1 MNVRKRGL
9 ALLMCI
15 CMIFTL
21 LPFSAFADG
30 TSDKSVIYGTYDKSG
45 TTWTQDANAKDT
57 VTYDTEGGNTLS
69 LTKTAEK
76 KSDNTYDITLKV
88 VSTQTETTTKPGSA
102 ATVLVMDVSG
112 SMNICA
118 TCNNAEKDSDGR
130 FEHSKDCKTG
140 KTGIVEY
147 SETRLKA
154 AKDAAYDFILSYSG
168 AELVDGKVT
177 GLKDNADD
185 GLGRYVSVVRFST
198 NSSVACEWKDVSTV
212 AGYDDVKAAIDG
224 LKADGGTNLDAGL
237 RTANYKFNDKAVK
250 SIKAKNVIALT
261 DGMPTF
267 YVGGDSYGNHGSY
280 GCPDTNEAT
289 AKSATALKASA
300 SVYTVCFGA
309 SEDKCWE
316 KGSIHKWVGLIK
328 IEHKTDGPTV
338 GYFLENN
345 IATEATDGKQYAYNA
360 KNTTELMAAFKA
372 ITSSITEGIKTGT
385 VLDPMGDHITVTSKP
400 DNFVETPTG
409 YKWELS
415 NPTVATD
422 GGKTTYTYELTY
434 TVTFDPNFGDFDEN
448 SYYAANKE
456 TTFTAGGEV
465 YNFNVPGVK
474 GTAPKYKVTYEF
486 EGNYPDS
493 VKVPA
498 SEQHKA
504 GETVTMPEIN
514 APEGWIFNGWKYDSE
529 PVTSVEMPAGDI
541 TIIGTFTEQKAY
553 TVKYLLKDTDISV
566 KDADTG
572 TKNVGESVEA
582 TAPDLPGYTFAG
594 TDADKNQTITVVSDA
609 SKNVITFY
617 YYKNVTVTANDDTK
631 VYGDNNPA
639 AFGATVTGTRDN
651 ETVVYTVGRQAGE
664 DVGNY
669 AITPTGDEIQ
679 GYYKVEYKTGSF
691 EITARPVTLT
701 GESDT
706 RTYTGQEIELTNI
719 EQSGLLDGHTFSGVR
734 YSAKGTDARTEPYPG
749 TFSNTEN
756 IVIKDAAGNDVTHN
770 YNVKYKPGALTI
782 NPIGTVTV
790 TIKGNHDSKV
800 YNGAEQSV
808 EGYTVVSISDIN
820 YKDTDFSLKVG
831 VEAKATGTNASDT
844 AYPMGLTADSFVN
857 NNNNFKNVTF
867 VVEDGSLTITKR
879 PLTIEGQSSEPI
891 TYDGQTH
898 SFMKW
903 RPVTPTDNTGLVSG
917 HEVSGISYL
926 LTGKDADSYTGEFT
940 GTAKVMAGEVDVTG
954 NYDIEYA
961 LGEMLIEPAE
971 KIVIKITGN
980 TATETYDG
988 TEKSV
993 TGYTADVKDSSITV
1007 KLKEGKAATAKGTD
1021 VGKYMMGLEAEDF
1034 VVSSTNNYKEIAI
1047 VVEDGYLDITPI
1059 TDKVV
1064 VTITGHKDE
1073 FTYDGKEHTVN
1084 GYDTNISNQL
1094 YKATD
1099 FTFTGKA
1106 EVSRTEVGT
1115 SDMGL
1120 KNDQFQNVSKNFTNV
1135 KFVINDGG
1143 ITIKERPYRPNP
1155 SITDKITVEITG
1167 NSDSVVYDGTEHS
1180 VKDYTVK
1187 ISDSRYTEK
1196 DFTFSGKALASGVNA
1211 GTYEMGLKA
1220 DQFKNT
1226 NARFKNVEFIIK
1238 ADGVLTITQRPLT
1251 ITAGSA
1257 EGIAPVTCDKYTV
1270 EGLATGDKVDSVKL
1284 TGIQSEP
1291 GESPNVASDAVIK
1304 NAKGED
1310 VTANYKITYVDGVLK
1325 AIEVLNKEIHFNY
1338 VIGYTDGTI
1347 RPNNDI
1353 SRAEVATIFF
1363 RLLTDEA
1370 REQYTTTAG
1379 NFTDVKAG
1387 MWCNRAIAT
1396 LTNMGIIKGYT
1407 DGSFQPNKSITRA
1420 ELATIIARFAKLDVN
1435 TKTFSDINGHWAQK
1449 NIELAAG
1456 NGWINGYED
1465 GTFRPN
1471 NNITRAE
1478 TFAMINRVLDRQTES
1493 VSDLLPTSEMNMW
1506 SDNLNENAWYYKDVQ
1521 EATNYHKCDRVGDSV
1536 YEKWT
1541 EKVPDIDWASY
1552 QI

>member
-21 LPFSAFADG
+21 LPFSAFADES
-30 TSDKSVIYGTYDKSG
+30 SDKSVVYGTYDKSG
-45 TTWTQDANAKDT
+45 TTWTQDDKAKDT
-57 VTYDTEGGNTLS
+57 VTNTVDNQGNTVTLK
-69 LTKTAEK
+69 KTATPTGNENEYK
-76 KSDNTYDITLKV
+76 IDLEVIT
-88 VSTQTETTTKPGSA
+88 TETSSTKAGDA
-102 ATVLVMDVSG
+102 ATVLVIDVSG
-112 SMNICA
+112 SMGDCA
-118 TCNNAEKDSDGR
+118 TCGNEEGLAHKFVHGHA
-130 FEHSKDCKTG
+130 FESR
-140 KTGIVEY
+140 IAAAQA
-147 SETRLKA
+147 A
-154 AKDAAYDFILSYSG
+154 AKQFIDAFKSDSA
-168 AELVDGKVT
+168 K
-177 GLKDNADD
+177 
-185 GLGRYVSVVRFST
+185 RYVSVVRFSD
-198 NSSVACEWKDVSTV
+198 NASVACDWQDVSTQT
-212 AGYDDVKAAIDG
+212 GYNAVKTAIDR

-237 RTANYKFNDKAVK
+237 QTANTQLSKTTVA
-250 SIKAKNVIALT
+250 SIKANAKNVIALT

-267 YVGGDSYGNHGSY
+267 YVGGDGKNGNHGST
-280 GCPDTNEAT
+280 GCPITNVRTEA
-289 AKSATALKASA
+289 SATTLKNSAAL
-300 SVYTVCFGA
+300 YTVCFGA
-309 SEDKCWE
+309 ASDKCW
-316 KGSIHKWVGLIK
+316 SDWVYNK
-328 IEHKTDGPTV
+328 RDKTYKYGFWPNIIICSDPSHAQDGPTV
-338 GYFLENN
+338 GDFLRNS
-345 IATEATDGKQYAYNA
+345 IATPAADGKTYAYNA
-360 KNTTELMAAFKA
+360 DKTKDLLAAFKS
-372 ITSSITEGIKTGT
+372 ITDTITEGISAGT
-385 VLDPMGDHITVTSKP
+385 VKDGLPTGVSLVGSAPTA
-400 DNFVETPTG
+400 FVENTDGT
-409 YKWELS
+409 YSWELIPA
-415 NPTVATD
+415 NAEKGTD
-422 GGKTTYTYELTY
+422 GGKTTYTYKVSYVVELDT
-434 TVTFDPNFGDFDEN
+434 TDPEFNEDIYHALN
-448 SYYAANKE
+448 TE
-456 TTFTAGGEV
+456 TTFTAGDKV

-486 EGNYPDS
+486 EGNHPDS
-493 VKVPA
+493 VAVPA

-504 GETVTMPEIN
+504 GENVKMPEIT
-514 APEGWIFNGWKYDSE
+514 APEGWIFNGWKYDSNT
-529 PVTSVEMPAGDI
+529 VTNVEMPASDI
-541 TIIGTFTEQKAY
+541 TIIGTFTERKAY
-553 TVKYLLKDTDISV
+553 TVKYLLNGTDISV

-719 EQSGLLDGHTFSGVR
+719 EQSGLLDGHTFSGVS
-734 YSAKGTDARTEPYPG
+734 YSAKGTNASATPYPG
-749 TFSNTEN
+749 EFSNMDKL
-756 IVIKDAAGNDVTHN
+756 VIKDADGNDVTKN
-770 YNVKYKPGALTI
+770 YNPEYAPGALII

-800 YNGAEQSV
+800 YNGTEQSV
-808 EGYTVVSISDIN
+808 TGYTVESISDPN
-820 YKDTDFSLKVG
+820 YTAEDFSLKEG
-831 VEAKATGTNASDT
+831 FEAKATGTNASDT
-844 AYPMGLTADSFVN
+844 AYSMGLTADSFVN

-903 RPVTPTDNTGLVSG
+903 WPVTPTDNTGLVSG

-961 LGEMLIEPAE
+961 PGEMLIEPAE

-993 TGYTADVKDSSITV
+993 TGYTTEVKDSSITV
-1007 KLKEGKAATAKGTD
+1007 KLKEGKAAIAKGTNVD
-1021 VGKYMMGLEAEDF
+1021 TYYMGLTADDF
-1034 VVSSTNNYKEIAI
+1034 TATSINYKKIAI
-1047 VVEDGYLDITPI
+1047 EVTDGYL
-1059 TDKVV
+1059 
-1064 VTITGHKDE
+1064 
-1073 FTYDGKEHTVN
+1073 
-1084 GYDTNISNQL
+1084 
-1094 YKATD
+1094 
-1099 FTFTGKA
+1099 
-1106 EVSRTEVGT
+1106 
-1115 SDMGL
+1115 
-1120 KNDQFQNVSKNFTNV
+1120 
-1135 KFVINDGG
+1135 
-1143 ITIKERPYRPNP
+1143 TIKERPYHPNP
-1155 SITDKITVEITG
+1155 PITDKITVEITG

-1347 RPNNDI
+1347 RPSNNI

-1370 REQYTTTAG
+1370 RTQYDKTTS

-1478 TFAMINRVLDRQTES
+1478 TFAMINRVLDRQTKS
-1493 VSDLLPTSEMNMW
+1493 VSDLLPTSDMNMW

>member
-30 TSDKSVIYGTYDKSG
+30 TSEPDVVYGTYDENG
-45 TTWTQDANAKDT
+45 TTWTQKTGLTAVGEPYTNSATGADVTYSKTATPVEGQKDT
-57 VTYDTEGGNTLS
+57 YN
-69 LTKTAEK
+69 
-76 KSDNTYDITLKV
+76 ITLKIESKTS
-88 VSTQTETTTKPGSA
+88 STAPGASA
-102 ATVLVMDVSG
+102 IVLVIDISTSMYQCTECGRSWENGQNHERGCSYRVGGTSKVSFEQTRLYAARNAAVNFVNSYAGAKENAGRYLQIVSFQGYAYKNLSNWMDVS
-112 SMNICA
+112 
-118 TCNNAEKDSDGR
+118 NASDRQNVIGV
-130 FEHSKDCKTG
+130 
-140 KTGIVEY
+140 I
-147 SETRLKA
+147 
-154 AKDAAYDFILSYSG
+154 
-168 AELVDGKVT
+168 
-177 GLKDNADD
+177 NALEPVYK
-185 GLGRYVSVVRFST
+185 G
-198 NSSVACEWKDVSTV
+198 NSAN
-212 AGYDDVKAAIDG
+212 
-224 LKADGGTNLDAGL
+224 GTNLEQGL
-237 RTANYKFNDKAVK
+237 SLADECISNAPNGIASDKKFAV
-250 SIKAKNVIALT
+250 VLT
-261 DGMPTF
+261 DGEP
-267 YVGGDSYGNHGSY
+267 NKQGSSSSQWNIKSKT
-280 GCPDTNEAT
+280 DA
-289 AKSATALKASA
+289 AASSLKSAA

-309 SEDKCWE
+309 ESTWSDEL
-316 KGSIHKWVGLIK
+316 GMNVGPYLS
-328 IEHKTDGPTV
+328 GTV
-338 GYFLENN
+338 ASNPSNAF
-345 IATEATDGKQYAYNA
+345 NA
-360 KNTTELMAAFKA
+360 KSAADLNSAFENIFA
-372 ITSSITEGIKTGT
+372 SIEQGLSSGFAVT
-385 VLDPMGDHITVTSKP
+385 DPMGEYIQLQDASLADCTISNGTITW
-400 DNFVETPTG
+400 TPTAG
-409 YKWELS
+409 
-415 NPTVATD
+415 TTTD
-422 GGKTTYTYELTY
+422 NADGSKTYTYTLTY
-434 TVTFDPNFGDFDEN
+434 TVKLDTSADGFVDNQYYPTNGITTLAFKDGDNNITRD
-448 SYYAANKE
+448 
-456 TTFTAGGEV
+456 
-465 YNFNVPGVK
+465 FNVPGVK
-474 GTAPKYKVTYEF
+474 GTAPKYNVTYKF

-498 SEQHKA
+498 SEQHMA

-566 KDADTG
+566 KDAVTEV
-572 TKNVGESVEA
+572 KNVGDSVSA
-582 TAPDLPGYTFAG
+582 VAPDLTGYTFAG
-594 TDADKNQTITVVSDA
+594 ADADKNQTITVASDA
-609 SKNVITFY
+609 SQNVITFY
-617 YYKNVTVTANDDTK
+617 YYKNVTVTAKNDTK
-631 VYGDNNPA
+631 VYGNDDPA
-639 AFGATVTGTRDN
+639 AFAADVTGTRDN
-651 ETVVYTVGRQAGE
+651 ETVVYTVAREDGE
-664 DVGNY
+664 DVGAY
-669 AITPTGDEIQ
+669 VITPTGDEIQ

-857 NNNNFKNVTF
+857 NNKNFKNVTF
-867 VVEDGSLTITKR
+867 VVEKDGSLTITKR

-898 SFMKW
+898 SFMDW
-903 RPVTPTDNTGLVSG
+903 WPVTATDNTGLVSG

-1196 DFTFSGKALASGVNA
+1196 DFTFSGKALASGINA
-1211 GTYEMGLKA
+1211 GAYEMGLKA

-1270 EGLATGDKVDSVKL
+1270 EGLATGDKVDSVKI

-1493 VSDLLPTSEMNMW
+1493 VSDLLPTSDMNMW
-1506 SDNLNENAWYYKDVQ
+1506 SDNMNENAWYYKDVQ

>member
-21 LPFSAFADG
+21 LPFSVFAEDAENGNRGG
-30 TSDKSVIYGTYDKSG
+30 TEGTAQPSVVYGQYDNNGK
-45 TTWTQDANAKDT
+45 WKQVANAKDT
-57 VTYDTEGGNTLS
+57 VTYPVDNQGNTVTLK
-69 LTKTAEK
+69 KTAKPTGNENEYK
-76 KSDNTYDITLKV
+76 IDLEVIT
-88 VSTQTETTTKPGSA
+88 TETSSTKAGDA
-102 ATVLVMDVSG
+102 ATVLVIDVSG
-112 SMNICA
+112 SMDRCA
-118 TCNNAEKDSDGR
+118 ECGR
-130 FEHSKDCKTG
+130 EVDVPDAHKYF
-140 KTGIVEY
+140 Y
-147 SETRLKA
+147 SHDYESRIAAAQTA
-154 AKDAAYDFILSYSG
+154 AKQFIDAFKSDSA
-168 AELVDGKVT
+168 K
-177 GLKDNADD
+177 
-185 GLGRYVSVVRFST
+185 RYVSVVSFSGEAAVKSDWQ
-198 NSSVACEWKDVSTV
+198 NVSVKS
-212 AGYDDVKAAIDG
+212 GYDKIVSAING
-224 LKADGGTNLDAGL
+224 LKAKGGTNLDAGL
-237 RTANYKFNDKAVK
+237 QTANTQLSKTTVA
-250 SIKAKNVIALT
+250 SIKANAKNVIALT

-267 YVGGDSYGNHGSY
+267 YVGGDGKNGNHGST
-280 GCPDTNEAT
+280 GCPITNDRT
-289 AKSATALKASA
+289 AASATTLKNSAAL
-300 SVYTVCFGA
+300 YTVCFGA
-309 SEDKCWE
+309 SNDRCWSDWSYNKRDNTYEYYVSILDKISCSDT
-316 KGSIHKWVGLIK
+316 GHAQ
-328 IEHKTDGPTV
+328 DGPTV
-338 GYFLENN
+338 GAFLRDS
-345 IATEATDGKQYAYNA
+345 IATPAADGKTYAYNA
-360 KNTTELMAAFKA
+360 ANTKALLDVFKS
-372 ITSSITEGIKTGT
+372 ITDTITEGISAGT
-385 VLDPMGDHITVTSKP
+385 VKDGLPTGVSFVGDAPTA
-400 DNFVETPTG
+400 FVENADGT
-409 YKWELS
+409 YSWELIPE
-415 NPTVATD
+415 NAKKGTD
-422 GGKTTYTYELTY
+422 GEKTTYTY
-434 TVTFDPNFGDFDEN
+434 TVSYVVTLETSDPEFNEDIYHALN
-448 SYYAANKE
+448 TE
-456 TTFTAGGEV
+456 TTFTAGGKV
-465 YNFNVPGVK
+465 YKFNVPGVK
-474 GTAPKYKVTYEF
+474 GTAPRYNVTYKF
-486 EGNYPDS
+486 EGTCPDS
-493 VKVPA
+493 VAVPA

-504 GETVTMPEIN
+504 GDTVTMPEIT

-529 PVTSVEMPAGDI
+529 PVTSVEMPASDI

-553 TVKYLLKDTDISV
+553 TVKYLLNGTDISV

-572 TKNVGESVEA
+572 TKNVGDSVEA
-582 TAPDLPGYTFAG
+582 TAPDLTGYTFAG

-617 YYKNVTVTANDDTK
+617 YYKNVTLTAEDRIVTYNGQEQTVNTGYDVVVKADNGKDFK
-631 VYGDNNPA
+631 LSGVEFRGVYASG
-639 AFGATVTGTRDN
+639 TGKEVGEYAIDFVG
-651 ETVVYTVGRQAGE
+651 ETVGKTDTTAKYIVANTVKGTLT
-664 DVGNY
+664 
-669 AITPTGDEIQ
+669 ITPI
-679 GYYKVEYKTGSF
+679 
-691 EITARPVTLT
+691 
-701 GESDT
+701 DT
-706 RTYTGQEIELTNI
+706 
-719 EQSGLLDGHTFSGVR
+719 V
-734 YSAKGTDARTEPYPG
+734 
-749 TFSNTEN
+749 
-756 IVIKDAAGNDVTHN
+756 V
-770 YNVKYKPGALTI
+770 
-782 NPIGTVTV
+782 V
-790 TIKGNHDSKV
+790 TIKGNTDTKV
-800 YNGAEQSV
+800 YNGAERSV
-808 EGYTVVSISDIN
+808 TGYTVVSISDTN
-820 YKDTDFSLKVG
+820 YKDTDFSLKAG

-857 NNNNFKNVTF
+857 NNSNFKNVTF

-898 SFMKW
+898 SFMDW
-903 RPVTPTDNTGLVSG
+903 WPVTATDNTGLVSG

-926 LTGKDADSYTGEFT
+926 LTGKDAGSYTGEFT
-940 GTAKVMAGEVDVTG
+940 GTAKVMAGEVDVTC

-961 LGEMLIEPAE
+961 PGEMLIEPAE

-993 TGYTADVKDSSITV
+993 TGYTTDVKDSSITV
-1007 KLKEGKAATAKGTD
+1007 KLKEGKAAIAKGTNVD
-1021 VGKYMMGLEAEDF
+1021 TYYMGLTADDF
-1034 VVSSTNNYKEIAI
+1034 TATSINYKNI
-1047 VVEDGYLDITPI
+1047 VIEVTDGYL
-1059 TDKVV
+1059 
-1064 VTITGHKDE
+1064 
-1073 FTYDGKEHTVN
+1073 
-1084 GYDTNISNQL
+1084 
-1094 YKATD
+1094 
-1099 FTFTGKA
+1099 
-1106 EVSRTEVGT
+1106 
-1115 SDMGL
+1115 
-1120 KNDQFQNVSKNFTNV
+1120 
-1135 KFVINDGG
+1135 
-1143 ITIKERPYRPNP
+1143 TIKERPYRPNP
-1155 SITDKITVEITG
+1155 PITDKITVEITG

-1211 GTYEMGLKA
+1211 GAYEMGLKA

-1270 EGLATGDKVDSVKL
+1270 EGLATGDKVDSVKI

-1310 VTANYKITYVDGVLK
+1310 VTANYKITYVNGVLK

>member
-21 LPFSAFADG
+21 LPFSAFADES
-30 TSDKSVIYGTYDKSG
+30 SDKSVVYGMYDKSG
-45 TTWTQDANAKDT
+45 TTWTQDDKAKDT
-57 VTYDTEGGNTLS
+57 VTNTVDNQGNTVTLK
-69 LTKTAEK
+69 KTATPTGNENEYK
-76 KSDNTYDITLKV
+76 IDLEVIT
-88 VSTQTETTTKPGSA
+88 TETSSTKAGDA
-102 ATVLVMDVSG
+102 ATVLVIDVSG
-112 SMNICA
+112 SMGDCA
-118 TCNNAEKDSDGR
+118 TCGNEEGLAHKFVHGHA
-130 FEHSKDCKTG
+130 FESR
-140 KTGIVEY
+140 IAAAQA
-147 SETRLKA
+147 A
-154 AKDAAYDFILSYSG
+154 AKQFIDAFKSDSA
-168 AELVDGKVT
+168 K
-177 GLKDNADD
+177 
-185 GLGRYVSVVRFST
+185 RYVSVVRFSD
-198 NSSVACEWKDVSTV
+198 NASVACDWQDVSTQT
-212 AGYDDVKAAIDG
+212 GYNAVKTAIDR

-237 RTANYKFNDKAVK
+237 QTANTQLSKTTVA
-250 SIKAKNVIALT
+250 SIKANAKNVIALT

-267 YVGGDSYGNHGSY
+267 YVGGDGKNGNHGST
-280 GCPDTNEAT
+280 GCPITNVRTEA
-289 AKSATALKASA
+289 SATTLKNSAAL
-300 SVYTVCFGA
+300 YTVCFGA
-309 SEDKCWE
+309 ASDKCW
-316 KGSIHKWVGLIK
+316 SDWVYNK
-328 IEHKTDGPTV
+328 RDKTYEYGFWPNIIICSDPSHAQDGPTV
-338 GYFLENN
+338 GDFLRNS
-345 IATEATDGKQYAYNA
+345 IATPAADGKTYAYNA
-360 KNTTELMAAFKA
+360 DKTKDLLAAFKS
-372 ITSSITEGIKTGT
+372 ITDTITEGISAGT
-385 VLDPMGDHITVTSKP
+385 VKDGLPTGVSLVGSAPTA
-400 DNFVETPTG
+400 FVENTDGT
-409 YKWELS
+409 YSWELIPA
-415 NPTVATD
+415 NAEKGTD
-422 GGKTTYTYELTY
+422 GGKTTYTYKVSYVVELDT
-434 TVTFDPNFGDFDEN
+434 TDPEFNEDIYHALN
-448 SYYAANKE
+448 TE
-456 TTFTAGGEV
+456 TTFTAGDKV

-474 GTAPKYKVTYEF
+474 GTAPRYKVTYEF
-486 EGNYPDS
+486 EGNHPDS
-493 VKVPA
+493 VAVPA

-504 GETVTMPEIN
+504 GENVKMPEIT
-514 APEGWIFNGWKYDSE
+514 APEGWIFNGWKYDSNT
-529 PVTSVEMPAGDI
+529 VTSVEMPASDI
-541 TIIGTFTEQKAY
+541 TIIGTFTERKAY
-553 TVKYLLKDTDISV
+553 TVKYLLNGTDISV

-617 YYKNVTVTANDDTK
+617 YYKNVTLTAEDRIVTYNGQEQTVNTGYDVVVKADNGK
-631 VYGDNNPA
+631 NFKLSGVEFRGVYASG
-639 AFGATVTGTRDN
+639 TGKEVGEYAIDFVG
-651 ETVVYTVGRQAGE
+651 ETVGQTDTTAKYIVANTVKGTLT
-664 DVGNY
+664 
-669 AITPTGDEIQ
+669 ITPI
-679 GYYKVEYKTGSF
+679 
-691 EITARPVTLT
+691 
-701 GESDT
+701 DT
-706 RTYTGQEIELTNI
+706 
-719 EQSGLLDGHTFSGVR
+719 V
-734 YSAKGTDARTEPYPG
+734 
-749 TFSNTEN
+749 
-756 IVIKDAAGNDVTHN
+756 V
-770 YNVKYKPGALTI
+770 
-782 NPIGTVTV
+782 V
-790 TIKGNHDSKV
+790 TITGNTDTKV

-808 EGYTVVSISDIN
+808 TGYTVKISDPK
-820 YKDTDFSLKVG
+820 YTEADFKFTGDPKASRTDVG
-831 VEAKATGTNASDT
+831 TT
-844 AYPMGLTADSFVN
+844 PMGLTANSFVN
-857 NNNNFKNVTF
+857 NNSNFKNVTF
-867 VVEDGSLTITKR
+867 VVEEDGYLTITKR

-898 SFMKW
+898 SFMDW
-903 RPVTPTDNTGLVSG
+903 WPVTATDNTGLVSG

-926 LTGKDADSYTGEFT
+926 LTGKDAGSYTGEFT

-961 LGEMLIEPAE
+961 PGEMLIEPAE

-993 TGYTADVKDSSITV
+993 TGYTTDVPDSSITV
-1007 KLKEGKAATAKGTD
+1007 ALKEGKAATAKGTN

-1034 VVSSTNNYKEIAI
+1034 VVSSTNNYKEIAV

-1059 TDKVV
+1059 TDEVV

-1073 FTYDGKEHTVN
+1073 FTYDGKEHTVK
-1084 GYDTNISNQL
+1084 GYDTSISNQL

-1120 KNDQFQNVSKNFTNV
+1120 KNDQFQNVSTNFTNV
-1135 KFVINDGG
+1135 KFVVNDGS

-1155 SITDKITVEITG
+1155 PITDKITVEITG

-1226 NARFKNVEFIIK
+1226 NSRFKNVEFIIK

-1270 EGLATGDKVDSVKL
+1270 EGLATGDKVDSVKI

-1310 VTANYKITYVDGVLK
+1310 VTANYKITYVNGVLK

-1370 REQYTTTAG
+1370 RTQYDKTTSSFSDIKDGA
-1379 NFTDVKAG
+1379 
-1387 MWCNRAIAT
+1387 WCCRAVST

-1407 DGSFQPNKSITRA
+1407 DGTFQPNKSITRA

-1435 TKTFSDINGHWAQK
+1435 TKTFSDITGHWAQK
-1449 NIELAAG
+1449 SIELAAG

-1478 TFAMINRVLDRQTES
+1478 TFAMINRVLDRQTEN

-1506 SDNLNENAWYYKDVQ
+1506 SDNMNENAWYYKDVQ

>member
-30 TSDKSVIYGTYDKSG
+30 TSEPDVVYGKYDNG
-45 TTWTQDANAKDT
+45 TWTQDDNAKDT
-57 VTYDTEGGNTLS
+57 VTRKTEGDNTLS
-69 LTKTAEK
+69 LTKTAK
-76 KSDNTYDITLKV
+76 RTADNTYDITLKV

-112 SMNICA
+112 SMDICA
-118 TCNNAEKDSDGR
+118 TCNNSEQHSDWDGNYWY
-130 FEHSKDCKTG
+130 EHSENCKIG
-140 KTGIVEY
+140 KTRKVQD

-168 AELVDGKVT
+168 AVLEDGQVT
-177 GLKDNADD
+177 GLKDNAAD
-185 GLGRYVSVVRFST
+185 GLGRYVSVVSFST
-198 NSSVACEWKDVSTV
+198 DSSVACEWKDVST
-212 AGYDDVKAAIDG
+212 ADGYNAVKAAIDG

-237 RTANYKFNDKAVK
+237 QTANTQLSKTTVA
-250 SIKAKNVIALT
+250 SIKANAKNVIALT

-267 YVGGDSYGNHGSY
+267 YVGGDGKNGNHGSY

-316 KGSIHKWVGLIK
+316 KDSEHNWEQKWHPIFGLTWVAS
-328 IEHKTDGPTV
+328 EWHKTAGPTV
-338 GYFLENN
+338 GDFLSGS
-345 IATEATDGKQYAYNA
+345 IATPAAGGKTYAYNA
-360 KNTTELMAAFKA
+360 DNTTELMTAFKA

-385 VLDPMGDHITVTSKP
+385 VLDPMGDHITVTSRP
-400 DNFVETPTG
+400 DNFVETDKG

-448 SYYAANKE
+448 SYYAANKQ
-456 TTFTAGGEV
+456 TTFTAGGKV

-474 GTAPKYKVTYEF
+474 GTAPTYKVAYEYT
-486 EGNYPDS
+486 GD
-493 VKVPA
+493 VPTGAPALPGEA
-498 SEQHKA
+498 SYKA
-504 GETVTMPEIN
+504 GEPVKV
-514 APEGWIFNGWKYDSE
+514 AP
-529 PVTSVEMPAGDI
+529 
-541 TIIGTFTEQKAY
+541 
-553 TVKYLLKDTDISV
+553 
-566 KDADTG
+566 
-572 TKNVGESVEA
+572 
-582 TAPDLPGYTFAG
+582 APTLNGYTFSG
-594 TDADKNQTITVVSDA
+594 WSTTDATVGSDGSFTMPSNKVTLTGSWTLRSDLSYTVHYYWNGTTDKVAEDKTVEGKTFGQTYTEDPIKIDGYTWVSPD
-609 SKNVITFY
+609 SKRVTIDEATNEITFY
-617 YYKNVTVTANDDTK
+617 YYKNVTLTAEDRIVTYN
-631 VYGDNNPA
+631 
-639 AFGATVTGTRDN
+639 
-651 ETVVYTVGRQAGE
+651 
-664 DVGNY
+664 
-669 AITPTGDEIQ
+669 
-679 GYYKVEYKTGSF
+679 
-691 EITARPVTLT
+691 
-701 GESDT
+701 
-706 RTYTGQEIELTNI
+706 GQEQTVNTGYDVVVKADNGKNFKL
-719 EQSGLLDGHTFSGVR
+719 SGVEFSGV
-734 YSAKGTDARTEPYPG
+734 YASGTGKEVGEYAIEFVGETVGKTDTTAKYIVANTVKGT
-749 TFSNTEN
+749 
-756 IVIKDAAGNDVTHN
+756 
-770 YNVKYKPGALTI
+770 LTI
-782 NPIGTVTV
+782 TPIDTVVV
-790 TIKGNHDSKV
+790 TIKGNTDSKA
-800 YNGAEQSV
+800 YNGTEQSV
-808 EGYTVVSISDIN
+808 TGYTVESISDPN
-820 YKDTDFSLKVG
+820 YTAEDFSLKEG
-831 VEAKATGTNASDT
+831 FEAKATGTNASDT
-844 AYPMGLTADSFVN
+844 AYSMGLTADSFVN

-879 PLTIEGQSSEPI
+879 PLIIEGQSSEPI

-898 SFMKW
+898 SFMNW
-903 RPVTPTDNTGLVSG
+903 WPVTPTDNTGLVSG

-1347 RPNNDI
+1347 RPGNNI

-1370 REQYTTTAG
+1370 REQYNKTTTSYSDIKDGA
-1379 NFTDVKAG
+1379 
-1387 MWCNRAIAT
+1387 WCCRAVAT
-1396 LTNMGIIKGYT
+1396 LTNAGVINGYT
-1407 DGSFQPNKSITRA
+1407 DGTFRPNAPITRA

-1478 TFAMINRVLDRQTES
+1478 TFAMINRVLDRQTEN

-1506 SDNLNENAWYYKDVQ
+1506 SDNMNENAWYYKDIQ
-1521 EATNYHKCDRVGDSV
+1521 EATNYHKCDRVDQST